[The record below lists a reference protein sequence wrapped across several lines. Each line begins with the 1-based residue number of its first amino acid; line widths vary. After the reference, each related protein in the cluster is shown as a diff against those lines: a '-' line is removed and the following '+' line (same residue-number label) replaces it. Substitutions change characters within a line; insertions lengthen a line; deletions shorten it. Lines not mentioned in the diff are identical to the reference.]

1 MDKTGALI
9 LNGLSRT
16 EVSSFAVS
24 VECYSEYPFDQAARA
39 LARDK
44 DIALLKST
52 DFEVVPGYGIR
63 AVVDAHCIVVG
74 NRRMI
79 PAAESL
85 PLTVNLEA

>member
-1 MDKTGALI
+1 VDKTRALT
-9 LNGLSRT
+9 LNGFSRT
-16 EVSSFAVS
+16 EASSFAAS
-24 VECYSEYPFDQAARA
+24 VECYSEYSLDQAVRA

-44 DIALLKST
+44 DIVLLMST

-63 AVVDAHCIVVG
+63 TIVDAHCIVLG